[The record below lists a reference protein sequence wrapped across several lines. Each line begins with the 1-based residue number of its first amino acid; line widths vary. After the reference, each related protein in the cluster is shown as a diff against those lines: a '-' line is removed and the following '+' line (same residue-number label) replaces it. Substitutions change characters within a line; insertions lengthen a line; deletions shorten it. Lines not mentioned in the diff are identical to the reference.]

1 MCSRNSSHNVY
12 VRQKLF
18 WKTLFIN
25 YLYSFLMHS
34 KTFFPLNKEILLY
47 KQCVMLHKINVY
59 PLDNK
64 CFLNLPLKMYIM
76 CLYIPDWEG

>member
-1 MCSRNSSHNVY
+1 
-12 VRQKLF
+12 
-18 WKTLFIN
+18 
-25 YLYSFLMHS
+25 MHS

-76 CLYIPDWEG
+76 CPYIPD